1 VGVGEGGGVVRGF
14 ARNVRVEH
22 DLDAFLSSRA
32 ESQQVL
38 ALPKYHLNKDSD
50 RRYACVLRYGFI
62 ARHDGGAYGAYM
74 RKHVYRRALE
84 IVDLV
89 LGSPRPTP
97 ASYPTIDTPTPTP
110 GVRAAPDRTVP
121 IPARS

>member
-1 VGVGEGGGVVRGF
+1 VAESFAVLRGML
-14 ARNVRVEH
+14 EL
-22 DLDAFLSSRA
+22 DLDAFLLSRA

-38 ALPKYHLNKDSD
+38 ALPKYHLNKGSD
-50 RRYACVLRYGFI
+50 RRYARVLRYGFI
-62 ARHDGGAYGAYM
+62 ARWWRVRSVHE
-74 RKHVYRRALE
+74 KTWTHVYRRALE

-110 GVRAAPDRTVP
+110 SVRAAPDRTVP
-121 IPARS
+121 IPACS